1 MKEAQDALTKLRSIL
16 GELPN
21 LAAERLAA
29 RMAEETK
36 NALAD
41 SP

>member
-1 MKEAQDALTKLRSIL
+1 MKQAQDALTQLRSIL
-16 GELPN
+16 RDLPD